1 MKILGSNF
9 TAYNRQITEA
19 VKINRNKSSYLL
31 NSKAEYNRSSLS
43 AIKTSERKCEW
54 EKSDLKELEI
64 KEAIEILEIGGKKLE
79 RKLFMLK
86 KDKRKEEE
94 AEVTEKNVIIVGN
107 GENETKD
114 TNSDIGLEKESE
126 KYRMKQKKEDFV
138 REITKRKKKE

>member
-43 AIKTSERKCEW
+43 AIKTSKRKCEW

-64 KEAIEILEIGGKKLE
+64 KEAIEILEI
-79 RKLFMLK
+79 
-86 KDKRKEEE
+86 
-94 AEVTEKNVIIVGN
+94 
-107 GENETKD
+107 
-114 TNSDIGLEKESE
+114 
-126 KYRMKQKKEDFV
+126 
-138 REITKRKKKE
+138 